1 MKRIL
6 LLGLLF
12 AFCGICFS
20 DNSIIDSLETELA
33 GRNSNNELT
42 ILFELAQ
49 QYRPISLRK
58 SIELGLESYNLA
70 LKQENLSVMGRS
82 LNLIGQSHFDLG
94 NYKQALSYHLNAI
107 DIFSELKRNS
117 NLAYSYYHAG
127 LAHLRLCN
135 YDRSLYYFLNS
146 LQINRELQNN
156 EFIVETLN
164 SIAQLYHDL
173 GNYDQALKYYT
184 EALVIQQQI
193 GDNSLVSAALHNIG
207 SVHSDRGDYADALE
221 FYMRCLQLERLSNNK
236 SGVAI
241 TLCNLGKIYKELG
254 ETDKALDY
262 LEQSLDLALE
272 IGSKYEVADIF
283 LNIGQIQ
290 TKLNN
295 FESAFANLTQGLQI
309 SNNIKSKDL
318 LRDGYRSI
326 SEYFTATGN
335 TENAFEY
342 YRLYSAVK
350 DEIAKENSDLNLL
363 SIQTGFSNLN
373 TEKEIALE
381 QKERL
386 ISKLTTNQKAQSY
399 LVLLCILIAVLSL
412 YGFLYF
418 RIRQKNLINDQ
429 LRDEIKERKIAEGKV
444 KHRLEIEKVVSK
456 ISSRFIRINDF
467 NKAIRLSMDEIG
479 RVSEAN
485 RVSLYLIAVNSKD
498 LEKTYEWFSS
508 SLRFQMELY
517 KRLSFSS
524 YPWLNKKLRLGEII
538 HVNDT
543 TVLKEE
549 AASFKKLLQ
558 VQSIKSSVIIPI
570 NFKGNLAGFISFDSL
585 QQTEKWQQDDL
596 ALLRLFAE
604 TIGLFFERKEM
615 EDKLKSSNVRLESR
629 VQERTLELAEAV
641 SKLQQEINFR
651 NKAQQELSES
661 YRKLKKA
668 MEETVNALV
677 SAVEIRDPYTA
688 GHQLRVATLSREI
701 ALAMGFKGEEL
712 DAIRTA
718 AILHDIG
725 KIYVPSEILTKPGKL
740 NDDEYQLIKTHPLAG
755 YDILKTIDFERPVA
769 KIVHQHHEQLDGS
782 GYPQGL
788 IGNEILLEARIV
800 NVADVVDAMISQRPY
815 RTSQAIEDA
824 LSELRDHAGTRYD
837 EDVVNICLDLFNN
850 QDFQFEDIKFRKTLK

>member
-1 MKRIL
+1 MKRVL
-6 LLGLLF
+6 LLGLMLAIYGF
-12 AFCGICFS
+12 CFS
-20 DNSIIDSLETELA
+20 SNSIIDSLETELA
-33 GRNSNNELT
+33 GQNGEKKLT

-49 QYRPISLRK
+49 LYRPISLRK
-58 SIELGLESYNLA
+58 SIEFGLESYNLA
-70 LKQENLSVMGRS
+70 LQQENSTMMGLS
-82 LNLIGQSHFDLG
+82 LNVIGQSHFDLG

-107 DIFSELKRNS
+107 DIFGELKQKT
-117 NLAYSYYHAG
+117 NLAKTYNHAG
-127 LAHLRLCN
+127 QTHLRLCN

-146 LQINRELQNN
+146 LQINQELQNN
-156 EFIVETLN
+156 ELIVETLN
-164 SIAQLYHDL
+164 NIAQLYHDL
-173 GNYDQALKYYT
+173 GNYNQAIKYYS
-184 EALVIQQQI
+184 EALEIQQQI
-193 GDNSLVSAALHNIG
+193 GDNSMVSAALHNLG
-207 SVHSDRGDYADALE
+207 SVHSDRGDQANALE
-221 FYMRCLQLERLSNNK
+221 LYMRCLQLERLSNNK

-290 TKLNN
+290 TKLRN

-309 SNNIKSKDL
+309 SNNIKAKDL
-318 LRDGYRSI
+318 LREGYRSI

-335 TENAFEY
+335 TNNAFEY

-350 DEIAKENSDLNLL
+350 DKIARENSDLNLL

-381 QKERL
+381 QKER
-386 ISKLTTNQKAQSY
+386 IINKLTTHQKAQTY
-399 LVLLCILIAVLSL
+399 LLLLCVLIAALSL
-412 YGFLYF
+412 SGFLYY

-429 LRDEIKERKIAEGKV
+429 LRDEIKERKTAEGKV
-444 KHRLEIEKVVSK
+444 KHRLEIERVVSK

-467 NKAIRLSMDEIG
+467 DKAIRLSMDEIG

-485 RVSLYLIAVNSKD
+485 RVSLYLMAVNSRD

-508 SLRFQMELY
+508 SLRFQMELF
-517 KRLSFSS
+517 KRLPFHE
-524 YPWLNKKLRLGEII
+524 YTWLNKKLRLGEII
-538 HVNDT
+538 HVSDSSN
-543 TVLKEE
+543 LKEN

-570 NFKGNLAGFISFDSL
+570 NFKGYLAGFISFDSL

-596 ALLRLFAE
+596 TLLGLFAE

-615 EDKLKSSNVRLESR
+615 EDKLRSSNVRLESR

-641 SKLQQEINFR
+641 NKLQQEVNFR
-651 NKAQQELSES
+651 NKAQLELSES
-661 YRKLKKA
+661 YLKLKKA

-725 KIYVPSEILTKPGKL
+725 KIYIPAEILTKPGKL
-740 NDDEYQLIKTHPLAG
+740 DDNEYEQIKKHPLAG
-755 YDILKTIDFERPVA
+755 YDILKTIDFDRPIA
-769 KIVHQHHEQLDGS
+769 KIVHQHHEHLDGS

-815 RTSQAIEDA
+815 RTSQAVEDA
-824 LSELRDHAGTRYD
+824 LSELQEHAGIRYD
-837 EDVVNICLDLFNN
+837 EDVVKICIDLFKV
-850 QDFQFEDIKFRKTLK
+850 QGFHFEEINFRTTQK